1 MYKSGIDTMNAI
13 NVISSKAGQVH
24 SQSES
29 YCIDMSVVFTQSILD
44 MQEQKMLGQ
53 SQPKL
58 YH

>member
-1 MYKSGIDTMNAI
+1 MNAI